1 MHKTRSIRKLGIGA
15 VFLALIALGLSA
27 NNAIAQS
34 TGSVKGKVRS
44 PRGQAVSGVEV
55 TARRDSAD
63 VKSVKSGSKGDFV
76 MSGLEP
82 GVYDFVFDAAG
93 YNSAIRYKIEVRP
106 GKTVDLGDKL
116 VLVVDRGTLVIVQG
130 SVFYKNGTSVTG
142 AKVAVEKINSDGSTT
157 DLPGLFTNVYGE
169 FVFRQPAGHAKFRI
183 TAKYKDVSASKEI
196 EVDSAAIYRLAI
208 SLSIDK

>member
-63 VKSVKSGSKGDFV
+63 VKSVKSGSKGDFI

-130 SVFYKNGTSVTG
+130 SVFYKNG
-142 AKVAVEKINSDGSTT
+142 
-157 DLPGLFTNVYGE
+157 
-169 FVFRQPAGHAKFRI
+169 PA
-183 TAKYKDVSASKEI
+183 
-196 EVDSAAIYRLAI
+196 
-208 SLSIDK
+208 

>member
-1 MHKTRSIRKLGIGA
+1 MHKTRSNQKFGLRA
-15 VFLALIALGLSA
+15 VVLAVIALGLSA
-27 NNAIAQS
+27 NAAIAQS
-34 TGSVKGKVRS
+34 TGNVKGKIRTS
-44 PRGQAVSGVEV
+44 RGQAVSGVEV

-82 GVYDFVFDAAG
+82 GIYDFVFDASG

-142 AKVAVEKINSDGSTT
+142 AKVSIEKVNSDGGTT
-157 DLPGLFTNVYGE
+157 DLPSVFTNVYGE

-183 TAKYKDVSASKEI
+183 TAKYKDASASKEI

-208 SLSIDK
+208 SLNIDK